1 MNDREASARHAPVP
15 MGAYSLVVV
24 DGTSVVTSALGPV
37 DSASPS
43 GFSHV
48 GRIGDSLDVAAGR
61 EAAANSARALLWAL
75 EQRVGSL
82 DTIDRIVTLRGYL
95 ATTDD
100 FDDHATVMDGASE
113 VILAALGPRGEHTRT
128 TVGVTSLP
136 FGLPIVVELS
146 ARLVKGFEQ

>member
-1 MNDREASARHAPVP
+1 MNDQEVSARHAPVP

-48 GRIGDSLDVAAGR
+48 GRIGESLDVAAGR

-82 DTIDRIVTLRGYL
+82 NTIDRIVTLRGYL
-95 ATTDD
+95 ATTVD

-128 TVGVTSLP
+128 TVGVASLP
-136 FGLPIVVELS
+136 FGLPIVVELA
-146 ARLVKGFEQ
+146 ARLVKGSEE

>member
-1 MNDREASARHAPVP
+1 MSDREVSARHAPVP

-43 GFSHV
+43 GFSHI
-48 GRIGDSLDVAAGR
+48 GRIGESVDVAAGR

-82 DTIDRIVTLRGYL
+82 NTIARILKVRGYL
-95 ATTDD
+95 STTAD

-128 TVGVTSLP
+128 TVGVASLP

-146 ARLVKGFEQ
+146 ARLVKGSEE